1 MMIGM
6 SFVVIIVLPATFAP
20 ALQPKYGT
28 PASTLCLIISIKS
41 NL

>member
-1 MMIGM
+1 MIGI

-20 ALQPKYGT
+20 ALQPNYGT
-28 PASTLCLIISIKS
+28 PASTLCLIASTKS